1 MSPSHATKPD
11 EAAVA
16 EYRYPD
22 FLCIGVQKAGTSWL
36 DVNLR
41 RHPKIWLPPMKELQ
55 FFSHMHLPETRRWTD
70 RQRRTRG
77 MQLMNR
83 YMERQPP
90 AEWDYRYLGRVA
102 DLVAGPVTDGWYG
115 RMFALAAPGQV
126 CGEITPEYCLI
137 PDAGIEHVLKLSPK
151 VRIVLSLRDPI
162 ERSWSHLRMFARTRD
177 LAVTNDL
184 APYADEEGQVQRADY
199 AGIVARWRRFVPDER
214 FHVLFMDDIAQRPDE
229 VLEKLC
235 AFLNVDY
242 LPDAFKKSAQRVHE
256 GETQEI
262 PPAVLAALKK
272 NLRPAYDGIA
282 ALYPE
287 TAKRWMAKYY

>member
-1 MSPSHATKPD
+1 LSPSGAPKPA

-41 RHPKIWLPPMKELQ
+41 RHPQIWLPPMKELQ
-55 FFSHMHLPETRRWTD
+55 FFSHVHLPETRRWTD
-70 RQRRTRG
+70 RQRRARG

-83 YMERQPP
+83 YMERNPP
-90 AEWDYRYLGRVA
+90 AEWDYRYLGRAA

-115 RMFALAAPGQV
+115 RIFALAGPEKV

-137 PDAGIEHVLKLSPK
+137 PDAGIEHVLNLSPK

-162 ERSWSHLRMFARTRD
+162 ERSWSHLRMFARTRELPMTD
-177 LAVTNDL
+177 ALA
-184 APYADEEGQVQRADY
+184 AYADDQDQVQRADY
-199 AGIVARWRRFVPDER
+199 AGIVARWRRFVPEER
-214 FHVLFMDDIAQRPDE
+214 FHVLFMDDVAERPGE

-235 AFLNVDY
+235 TFLAVDY
-242 LPDAFKKSAQRVHE
+242 LPDIFKKAAQRVHE
-256 GETQEI
+256 GEAQEM
-262 PPAVLAALKK
+262 PPAVLAVLKK

-287 TAKRWMAKYY
+287 IGARWMAKYY